1 MTLLDIPIHRIEVPI
16 HSRCPYD
23 SFSTTFGYLN
33 FSLIY
38 MSSSEE
44 QDVSNSEVSEEESES
59 GSGEE
64 VSEEESESGE
74 DVSGKKRKKRRNRR

>member
-1 MTLLDIPIHRIEVPI
+1 
-16 HSRCPYD
+16 
-23 SFSTTFGYLN
+23 
-33 FSLIY
+33 

-64 VSEEESESGE
+64 VSEESDSGE
-74 DVSGKKRKKRRNRR
+74 DVSGARRGRRGGIRR